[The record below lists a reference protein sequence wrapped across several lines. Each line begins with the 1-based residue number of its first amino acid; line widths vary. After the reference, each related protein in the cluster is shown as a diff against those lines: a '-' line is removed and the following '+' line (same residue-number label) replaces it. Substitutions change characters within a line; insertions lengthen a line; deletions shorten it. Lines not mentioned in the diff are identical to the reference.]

1 MSSEEKLTMNTSE
14 KIKNLRENRFSYPIK
29 KKRMSELLGL
39 SVVQLYYKYEDG
51 TTKIPLEAIEK
62 MCNIFYISA
71 DYFINSPVNSFQCCL
86 SEFSSYDFAKN
97 RYVFADIKKPL
108 IFETFEKKENPTDYF
123 KCIIPDFTL
132 PYDVQHYNLFK
143 NGIKGLEYLMDD
155 GMTNEKNIKSWDL
168 SLIMKKMNP
177 YQIILPTIPTFF
189 LIYSFTFSEYYLVRI
204 SFTESGREKIIPI
217 YAFGN
222 DNGFFDLEYFD
233 LPNIDSNDKISPY
246 ITLDNI
252 QLLGRVVRASAIPN
266 KQ

>member
-1 MSSEEKLTMNTSE
+1 MGWDESTDEIYSVSVCNDVKT
-14 KIKNLRENRFSYPIK
+14 LRQIC
-29 KKRMSELLGL
+29 
-39 SVVQLYYKYEDG
+39 LYTG
-51 TTKIPLEAIEK
+51 S
-62 MCNIFYISA
+62 FYHLW
-71 DYFINSPVNSFQCCL
+71 YFP
-86 SEFSSYDFAKN
+86 A
-97 RYVFADIKKPL
+97 
-108 IFETFEKKENPTDYF
+108 
-123 KCIIPDFTL
+123 
-132 PYDVQHYNLFK
+132 
-143 NGIKGLEYLMDD
+143 
-155 GMTNEKNIKSWDL
+155 
-168 SLIMKKMNP
+168 
-177 YQIILPTIPTFF
+177 